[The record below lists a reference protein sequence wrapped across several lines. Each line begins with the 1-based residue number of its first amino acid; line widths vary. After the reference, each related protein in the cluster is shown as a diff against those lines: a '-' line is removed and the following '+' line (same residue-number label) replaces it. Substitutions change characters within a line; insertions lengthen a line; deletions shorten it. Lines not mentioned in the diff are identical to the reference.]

1 MKCCHG
7 LTGCLT
13 CAIAQL
19 ARERD
24 AACEEITLMRAELE
38 SQERAHAEEKARWAA
53 RLRDAN
59 RAHAELHERLAWVG
73 HTHYG
78 GRTCA
83 ACAAFDAHIAARQ
96 ARRDHLRDAT
106 NMIETPTQSAS

>member
-38 SQERAHAEEKARWAA
+38 SQERAHAE
-53 RLRDAN
+53 
-59 RAHAELHERLAWVG
+59 LHERLAWVG
-73 HTHYG
+73 HTHFG

-83 ACAAFDAHIAARQ
+83 ACAAFDAHVAAR
-96 ARRDHLRDAT
+96 AAKRAD
-106 NMIETPTQSAS
+106 S